1 MQLLT
6 ETLEYPTGQTTAL
19 AYRARPAPAGAAL
32 PAVVIVQEVWG
43 VDEFIRD
50 VAARFAAAGYLVL
63 APDLY
68 SLGGR
73 RPPEMSEE
81 RVVDAKRFLETVPP
95 SSWWDETARND
106 ALAALPEPE
115 RGALT
120 ATFSQLLGPRDK
132 QAQVAMLRDA
142 VAFVR
147 GDAGCTGKIGS
158 VGFCNGGAL
167 SALLACA
174 EPELD
179 AAVVFYG
186 VSPDADAA
194 ATLSCPVLGFYGSE
208 DPHVTGTV
216 PAFAEAARA
225 AGKRFEW
232 HVYEGAG
239 HAFFNDTRGAYDVA
253 AARHA
258 WARALTFLE
267 EQLGGTAEEHLSLI
281 HI

>member
-19 AYRARPAPAGAAL
+19 AYRARPEPAGAAL
-32 PAVVIVQEVWG
+32 PALVLIQEVWG
-43 VDEFIRD
+43 VDEHLRD
-50 VAARFAAAGYLVL
+50 QAARFATAGYVVL

-73 RPPEMSEE
+73 RPPAMSEE
-81 RVVDAKRFLETVPP
+81 RILAAKHFLDTVPP
-95 SSWWDETARND
+95 SSWWDEVARTE
-106 ALAALPEPE
+106 ALAALPVPQREPLE
-115 RGALT
+115 G
-120 ATFSQLLGPRDK
+120 TFSQLLGPRDRP
-132 QAQVAMLRDA
+132 AQVAMLRDA

-147 GDAGCTGKIGS
+147 GDPGCTGRVGS

-186 VSPDADAA
+186 VSPEADAA

-208 DPHVTGTV
+208 DPHVTETV
-216 PAFAEAARA
+216 PAFAAAVRA

-232 HVYEGAG
+232 HVYDGAG

-258 WARALTFLE
+258 WAHALTFLE
-267 EQLGGTAEEHLSLI
+267 ELLGGAAEEHGVTP
-281 HI
+281 